1 MKNLKK
7 FENFGGFAADEEMDQ
22 MNNDQIYADRDAQ
35 DEHDTH
41 DAQYSQNDEEPVDV
55 LARFEEEFGDNE
67 PSNQEVMEFY
77 HKLRSE
83 GVDGIEIF
91 DTLLSNNKIGE
102 GDDENYSD
110 DDDNY
115 DPEHDEDFGAMR
127 ADGSDDLGYDDE
139 EEGQEDQHFEGL
151 KKFFEF
157 NDIQEDEEGF
167 DEFGNYDGLDKNQR
181 KKRMQEDEEERQVQV
196 DEEGFDEFGNYI
208 GFSDSNYDK
217 ININPNIVRKGK
229 EGQEDA
235 QQYERRS
242 LKRFNN
248 FK

>member
-7 FENFGGFAADEEMDQ
+7 FENFDGFAADEEADQ
-22 MNNDQIYADRDAQ
+22 MKLDQAFADRDAQ
-35 DEHDTH
+35 DAH
-41 DAQYSQNDEEPVDV
+41 DAQNDEEAVDV
-55 LARFEEEFGDNE
+55 LARFEEEFGDNK

-110 DDDNY
+110 DDDY
-115 DPEHDEDFGAMR
+115 DPENDEDFGAMR

-139 EEGQEDQHFEGL
+139 EGHEEGHEDAHHYEGL
-151 KKFFEF
+151 KKF
-157 NDIQEDEEGF
+157 
-167 DEFGNYDGLDKNQR
+167 
-181 KKRMQEDEEERQVQV
+181 
-196 DEEGFDEFGNYI
+196 
-208 GFSDSNYDK
+208 SD
-217 ININPNIVRKGK
+217 
-229 EGQEDA
+229 
-235 QQYERRS
+235 
-242 LKRFNN
+242 

>member
-7 FENFGGFAADEEMDQ
+7 FENFDGFAADEEADQ
-22 MNNDQIYADRDAQ
+22 MKLDQAFGERDAQ
-35 DEHDTH
+35 DAH
-41 DAQYSQNDEEPVDV
+41 DAQNDEEAVDV
-55 LARFEEEFGDNE
+55 LARFEEEFGDSE
-67 PSNQEVMEFY
+67 PSSQEVMEFY

-139 EEGQEDQHFEGL
+139 EERV
-151 KKFFEF
+151 
-157 NDIQEDEEGF
+157 EDEE
-167 DEFGNYDGLDKNQR
+167 
-181 KKRMQEDEEERQVQV
+181 
-196 DEEGFDEFGNYI
+196 
-208 GFSDSNYDK
+208 
-217 ININPNIVRKGK
+217 
-229 EGQEDA
+229 
-235 QQYERRS
+235 QYERRS

>member
-1 MKNLKK
+1 MRNLKK
-7 FENFGGFAADEEMDQ
+7 FENFDGFAADEEADQ
-22 MNNDQIYADRDAQ
+22 MKLDQAFGERDAQ
-35 DEHDTH
+35 DTMDSEGDL
-41 DAQYSQNDEEPVDV
+41 QNEGEPVDV

-67 PSNQEVMEFY
+67 PSSQELMEFY
-77 HKLRSE
+77 HKLRTE

-139 EEGQEDQHFEGL
+139 EERV
-151 KKFFEF
+151 
-157 NDIQEDEEGF
+157 EDEE
-167 DEFGNYDGLDKNQR
+167 
-181 KKRMQEDEEERQVQV
+181 
-196 DEEGFDEFGNYI
+196 
-208 GFSDSNYDK
+208 
-217 ININPNIVRKGK
+217 
-229 EGQEDA
+229 
-235 QQYERRS
+235 QYERRS

>member
-1 MKNLKK
+1 MRNLKK
-7 FENFGGFAADEEMDQ
+7 FENFDGFAADEEADQ
-22 MNNDQIYADRDAQ
+22 MHNDQIFADRDAQ
-35 DEHDTH
+35 DEH
-41 DAQYSQNDEEPVDV
+41 DAQYSQNDEESVDV

-67 PSNQEVMEFY
+67 PSSQELMEFY
-77 HKLRSE
+77 HKLRTE

-110 DDDNY
+110 DDDDY

-139 EEGQEDQHFEGL
+139 SRV
-151 KKFFEF
+151 
-157 NDIQEDEEGF
+157 EDEE
-167 DEFGNYDGLDKNQR
+167 
-181 KKRMQEDEEERQVQV
+181 
-196 DEEGFDEFGNYI
+196 
-208 GFSDSNYDK
+208 
-217 ININPNIVRKGK
+217 
-229 EGQEDA
+229 
-235 QQYERRS
+235 QYERRS

>member
-7 FENFGGFAADEEMDQ
+7 FENFDGFAADEEADQ
-22 MNNDQIYADRDAQ
+22 MKLDQAFGERDTQ
-35 DEHDTH
+35 DAMGSEGDL
-41 DAQYSQNDEEPVDV
+41 QNEGEAVDI
-55 LARFEEEFGDNE
+55 LARFEEEFGDTE

-139 EEGQEDQHFEGL
+139 EERV
-151 KKFFEF
+151 
-157 NDIQEDEEGF
+157 EDEE
-167 DEFGNYDGLDKNQR
+167 
-181 KKRMQEDEEERQVQV
+181 
-196 DEEGFDEFGNYI
+196 
-208 GFSDSNYDK
+208 
-217 ININPNIVRKGK
+217 
-229 EGQEDA
+229 
-235 QQYERRS
+235 QYERRS